1 MSGDPGREQPVI
13 FYTEEMTAAKRILL
27 EKETLTVKHAQQL
40 HVWDPYMDR
49 IVEVDGVM
57 FQRRW
62 RNGSCM
68 QE

>member
-1 MSGDPGREQPVI
+1 MSGDPGKDQPVI

-27 EKETLTVKHAQQL
+27 QKETHTIKHAQQL
-40 HVWDPYMDR
+40 HVWDPYRDR

-62 RNGSCM
+62 RTGSCM